1 MYTFKI
7 TYIFIIYNL
16 IFFFSYISISV
27 HSTLFNLWGFF
38 LYWCYI
44 ASLLC
49 YSYAC
54 LYYHACLHY
63 VNKKWSDKD
72 TDCTC
77 CVYSILKC
85 LHSWNHKNLSFPW
98 IYDMKKIIIIN
109 FFFLTT
115 LPCHTTRR
123 PAVPP
128 GVRWIL
134 QIYNIINFDMNISHF
149 WHNTMVPCYYS
160 KSMAAT
166 WWWFVDLKAFRL
178 YLCTLFCLLCWIQS
192 DLHTG
197 SHSAV

>member
-1 MYTFKI
+1 MYF
-7 TYIFIIYNL
+7 
-16 IFFFSYISISV
+16 V
-27 HSTLFNLWGFF
+27 GFV

-77 CVYSILKC
+77 CVHCILKC

-98 IYDMKKIIIIN
+98 IYDMVN
-109 FFFLTT
+109 LFFCFFFVWRLY
-115 LPCHTTRR
+115 PVTTRR

-128 GVRWIL
+128 AVRWIL
-134 QIYNIINFDMNISHF
+134 
-149 WHNTMVPCYYS
+149 NT
-160 KSMAAT
+160 
-166 WWWFVDLKAFRL
+166 FRL
-178 YLCTLFCLLCWIQS
+178 DIFVLYLIIAGLRHILSLHFTVLINSDEYWIS
-192 DLHTG
+192 FLRVGWINTH
-197 SHSAV
+197 SHLV

>member
-16 IFFFSYISISV
+16 NTFFSYISV
-27 HSTLFNLWGFF
+27 HSTLFNLWFFF

-77 CVYSILKC
+77 CVYCILKCILKC

-98 IYDMKKIIIIN
+98 IYDMFN
-109 FFFLTT
+109 FFYFEFLCRYTVNSPFFLTG
-115 LPCHTTRR
+115 LRNS
-123 PAVPP
+123 
-128 GVRWIL
+128 VRVFHIAGNHQALHSWVKL
-134 QIYNIINFDMNISHF
+134 
-149 WHNTMVPCYYS
+149 
-160 KSMAAT
+160 T
-166 WWWFVDLKAFRL
+166 WWRLKISNIFNVMQEVHSEDIYLFVHA
-178 YLCTLFCLLCWIQS
+178 T
-192 DLHTG
+192 H
-197 SHSAV
+197 